1 MTTIMEETDT
11 LLAKELQVIGKTLK
25 WGAGDPWVRSIGYSP
40 ESRTLTFEFRPPCSC
55 NDASALLLPP
65 LRLCVYFPE
74 SASDPPFCFSDG
86 IKDSGDDGDSD
97 SEGASNFE
105 EAAAAVAEAANKKL
119 TPLAKGS
126 ILLMLSVLQGTV
138 ASHRRGLWSVAE
150 IPTTTMTTTAT
161 APTPTLRA
169 LGAPAWAHR
178 YAEGSLHLCAKRPRL
193 VNEIVL
199 QVELGEHS
207 IDFEALGD

>member
-25 WGAGDPWVRSIGYSP
+25 WGAGDPWGRSIEYSP

-178 YAEGSLHLCAKRPRL
+178 PPLTRASLLRPR
-193 VNEIVL
+193 
-199 QVELGEHS
+199 
-207 IDFEALGD
+207 ATR